1 MSYTHID
8 GRVSFRNL
16 SYEHTM
22 QPVSLYITREELEDA
37 KKELVELRRRKAE
50 TLEEIEKEKRERDE
64 RVSAEELQS
73 MMFPVDIL
81 NRRIN
86 ELSYQIKNAKII
98 EQSSAVQQE
107 EIEEVFENEEIVNVE
122 QPSTIGETEPSEAV
136 PERVYFSKAGM
147 MIEARPGNRTPF
159 YAFIDGEYIG
169 YNRLLMDGWQ
179 MIDATESVIGDETEA
194 WRINR
199 AFKEKERETYIEAT
213 KRIHPHAF
221 GRWTEKENEDLL
233 NLYSEQGKT
242 IDEISQEL
250 GRTKNGVSIQ
260 LKKLLGIKRLPYRRI
275 SSEFG
280 VEDSPV
286 LITIS
291 TIDPSEIT
299 DDQMPD
305 YLNKIGLLEG
315 WIKRVK
321 EYATKQVIENGG
333 SYEGYE
339 IKTTVMCTYTDSG
352 KAIETIRERFP
363 DLLDSCIQMKA
374 VSAVKR
380 VMGEARFISTLSGL
394 IKWQEKQALVKS
406 KVEE

>member
-1 MSYTHID
+1 
-8 GRVSFRNL
+8 
-16 SYEHTM
+16 M
-22 QPVSLYITREELEDA
+22 QPMSLYITREELEDA

-50 TLEEIEKEKRERDE
+50 TVESIEKEKRDRDE

-73 MMFPVDIL
+73 MMLPVDIL

-86 ELSYQIKNAKII
+86 ELTYQIKNAKII

-107 EIEEVFENEEIVNVE
+107 ELEEVFENEEIVKVE
-122 QPSTIGETEPSEAV
+122 QSSTIGETEPSEV
-136 PERVYFSKAGM
+136 IPERVYFSKDGIM
-147 MIEARPGNRTPF
+147 VEALPGNRTPF

-169 YNRLLMDGWQ
+169 YNRLLMNGWQ
-179 MIDATESVIGDETEA
+179 MIDATESVIEDETEA
-194 WRINR
+194 WKINR

-221 GRWTEKENEDLL
+221 GRWTEKENEELL

-242 IDEISQEL
+242 IEEISQEL

-260 LKKLLGIKRLPYRRI
+260 LKKLLGIKSQPYRRI
-275 SSEFG
+275 SSEFCG
-280 VEDSPV
+280 EDTSV

-321 EYATKQVIENGG
+321 EFATKQVIENGV
-333 SYEGYE
+333 SYKGYE
-339 IKTTVMCTYTDSG
+339 IKTTEMCTYTDSG
-352 KAIETIRERFP
+352 KAIETIREQFP
-363 DLLDSCIQMKA
+363 ELLDSCIQMKA
-374 VSAVKR
+374 VSAVKK
-380 VMGEARFISTLSGL
+380 VMGEERFISTLSGL

-406 KVEE
+406 RVEE